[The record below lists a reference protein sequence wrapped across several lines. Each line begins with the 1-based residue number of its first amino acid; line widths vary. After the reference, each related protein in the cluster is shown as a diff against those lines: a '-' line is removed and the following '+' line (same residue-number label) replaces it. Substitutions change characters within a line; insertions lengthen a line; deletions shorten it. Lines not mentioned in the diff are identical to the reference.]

1 MPTSNKL
8 NYLLETK
15 NLIKRAI
22 EKLTKKTIPENTTF
36 REYSELFNDITVVDN
51 QEKVITINSN
61 GTTEITP
68 DADKTGLDKVTVTTA
83 IPLEDNKSQTITGNG
98 TITITPTAGNTAM
111 KKVTVTTNVNTV
123 KNQNKTQSITANGTV
138 TVKPDSGYTGLG
150 QVTINTNVQK
160 ALTAA
165 GKNVMSAPASSL
177 ATSITAPPGI
187 SMLILTCAANRAE
200 ANSTPSVS
208 GTNITLQSRTAI
220 STSRANIYSNEI
232 VIEKTWAC
240 KIQNTSSSNKAV
252 NISWA
257 NSGAIMLTASLV
269 AQ

>member
-1 MPTSNKL
+1 MALADKL
-8 NYLLETK
+8 VYLLNTK
-15 NLIKRAI
+15 MAIKEAI
-22 EKLTKKTIPENTTF
+22 ESKGKSVPENTTF
-36 REYSELFNDITVVDN
+36 RGFADLIKGILTVNN
-51 QEKVITINSN
+51 QEKSINITAN
-61 GTTEITP
+61 GTTTVMP
-68 DADKTGLDKVTVTTA
+68 DANKTGLA
-83 IPLEDNKSQTITGNG
+83 
-98 TITITPTAGNTAM
+98 
-111 KKVTVTTNVNTV
+111 KVTVTTNVNTV